1 MVVLPSVR
9 HLRHLIALAEH
20 GHFGQAA
27 AACHVTQSTLSASIK
42 ELENV
47 LEAALVDRTKRR
59 VALTP
64 LGLETVNRARKI
76 IAELEELAH
85 AARAE
90 REPLSGTVRMGVIST
105 VGPYLLPRVL
115 PGLRRA
121 YGRLK
126 LYLVEDLTARL
137 IEDLHQGKLDVVL
150 LALPCDCGA
159 VETAVLFEDP
169 FLVAFPQGH
178 ALLNETSITP
188 QQLACENL
196 LLLKDGHCLREH
208 ALAAC
213 SLAGGRAA
221 SRGWKRRACR
231 PWCKWRT
238 MGLARRCCP
247 RSRWR
252 PAFCEAQVLSR
263 GRLFRTIIAR
273 SGSSGAKGRDAAMN
287 STCSRRNWRAAVP
300 STLQRKALVAG
311 QALKALH
318 RKDVFEQ
325 IAKSILL
332 SIIRIM
338 RSCSQKRPA
347 ILCDRWSGHRPRS

>member
-9 HLRHLIALAEH
+9 HLRHLVALAER
-20 GHFGQAA
+20 GHFGLAA

-47 LEAALVDRTKRR
+47 LDAALVDRTKRR
-59 VALTP
+59 VVLTP

-76 IAELEELAH
+76 LQELEELAS
-85 AARAE
+85 AVRAE

-137 IEDLHQGKLDVVL
+137 IEDLYQGKLDVVL
-150 LALPCDCGA
+150 LALPYGCGT

-169 FLVAFPQGH
+169 FLVALPQGH
-178 ALLNETSITP
+178 ALLNEASIMP
-188 QQLACENL
+188 KQLACENL

-213 SLAGGRAA
+213 SFDGRRLEGVEATSLPTLVQMADNGLGTTLLPALAVEAGLLRGTNLATRPLVSDNHREIGLIWRKGTGR
-221 SRGWKRRACR
+221 RKEFLL
-231 PWCKWRT
+231 
-238 MGLARRCCP
+238 LAQELAH
-247 RSRWR
+247 RSRR
-252 PAFCEAQVLSR
+252 PHA
-263 GRLFRTIIAR
+263 
-273 SGSSGAKGRDAAMN
+273 SGL
-287 STCSRRNWRAAVP
+287 T
-300 STLQRKALVAG
+300 
-311 QALKALH
+311 
-318 RKDVFEQ
+318 
-325 IAKSILL
+325 
-332 SIIRIM
+332 
-338 RSCSQKRPA
+338 RP
-347 ILCDRWSGHRPRS
+347 